1 MRFDRHIAAKFEA
14 KGFPNSTLIVDGN
27 LREIMGKYA
36 EWLAKATLNT
46 RIIMTLAKTKAELG
60 DSSDDML
67 ALFDEAVGQ
76 LEGSEADGH

>member
-14 KGFPNSTLIVDGN
+14 KGFPSMTLVVDGN

-46 RIIMTLAKTKAELG
+46 RIVMTLAKTKAELG
-60 DSSDDML
+60 DTSDDML
-67 ALFDEAVGQ
+67 ALFDEAVSQ
-76 LEGSEADGH
+76 LETSDS